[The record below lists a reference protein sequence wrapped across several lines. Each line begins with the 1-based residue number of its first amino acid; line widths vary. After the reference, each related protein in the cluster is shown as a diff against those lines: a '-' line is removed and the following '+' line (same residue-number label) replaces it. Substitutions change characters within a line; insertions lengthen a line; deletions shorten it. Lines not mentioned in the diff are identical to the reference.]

1 MKLRDL
7 LIVAS
12 AKVRDEVVAGTNIIA
27 CNLEL
32 ILVLVIEINIIACN
46 LELLMMIWTLWQIL

>member
-12 AKVRDEVVAGTNIIA
+12 AKVRDKVVAGTNIIA

-32 ILVLVIEINIIACN
+32 LT
-46 LELLMMIWTLWQIL
+46 MIWTLWQIL